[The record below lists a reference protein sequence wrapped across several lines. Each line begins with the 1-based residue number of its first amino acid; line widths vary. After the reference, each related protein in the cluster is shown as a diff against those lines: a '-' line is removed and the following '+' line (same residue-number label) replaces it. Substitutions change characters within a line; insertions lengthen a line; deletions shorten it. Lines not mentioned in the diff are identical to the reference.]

1 MINFFIESLEN
12 LEENNNASAEVSHST
27 DDLLSDILQQNE
39 EYREVICKLQTKIEN
54 IQELCDSFGK
64 KQVSNSMIRKLQRRY
79 IQKLESTLRDHVKT
93 NDLNNLAPFQDI
105 IDSQTAS
112 YMAEVEKL
120 EEQLSH
126 VPFDTLLKIEK
137 AEIEE
142 KRKDLQEL
150 SSNKLE
156 HLKEFNE
163 RLSNKCISLLE
174 LNDKCNN
181 ELSYLRERVQTF
193 ERIEQGDGS
202 SISHPS
208 GQVIFIYVFSF

>member
-1 MINFFIESLEN
+1 M
-12 LEENNNASAEVSHST
+12 EVSHST

-79 IQKLESTLRDHVKT
+79 IQKLESTIRDHVKL

-105 IDSQTAS
+105 IDAQTAS

-120 EEQLSH
+120 EEQISR
-126 VPFDTLLKIEK
+126 VPFDTLLRIEK

-150 SSNKLE
+150 SLNKLE
-156 HLKEFNE
+156 HLKDFNE

-193 ERIEQGDGS
+193 ERIERGDGS

-208 GQVIFIYVFSF
+208 GQVSFHLVFGL